1 MGTDPKN
8 NKFAFE
14 VLFPHYEHRMGTGKG
29 LCSLCPFLCSFLCS
43 RHEVLLNMAK
53 TTRISKLESK
63 NLAEALGHAKRSRKV
78 TEYVSP
84 VVVARLLLE
93 AFVYEDGNINSEW
106 FVREK
111 ACPLGKF
118 TKLRDRLIA
127 DQWIHFREDSRRYF
141 AGVRLQPHIEILK
154 ETKTATLAQLEAFSL
169 QKADKSDLHDLDL
182 KKADKAELELR
193 LAETNSRIDAIAVA
207 VRELQDAMIPPD
219 TPEKKNTREKSA
231 RTISALAH

>member
-1 MGTDPKN
+1 
-8 NKFAFE
+8 
-14 VLFPHYEHRMGTGKG
+14 
-29 LCSLCPFLCSFLCS
+29 
-43 RHEVLLNMAK
+43 MAK

-63 NLAEALGHAKRSRKV
+63 NLAEAIGHAKRSRKV
-78 TEYVSP
+78 AEYVSP

-93 AFVYEDGNINSEW
+93 AFIYEDGNINSEW

-111 ACPLGKF
+111 ACPFGKF

-141 AGVRLQPHIEILK
+141 AGVRLQPYLDVLK
-154 ETKTATLAQLEAFSL
+154 ETKTASIAQLEVFSL
-169 QKADKSDLHDLDL
+169 QKADKSEIHDLDL
-182 KKADKAELELR
+182 KKADKAELEIR

-219 TPEKKNTREKSA
+219 TPDKKATRENSA
-231 RTISALAH
+231 QKIAALAH